1 MIRRAL
7 LLAAATA
14 ALVLALCA
22 PAGARAGQLFGISK
36 GNQALDGSDFQ
47 KMRQTGVHGYR
58 FVVNW
63 GATQPSRTSPP
74 RFRAVTDHLIG
85 NLAARGI
92 RPAPFVYGS
101 PAWVGRPNTPPLAT
115 QAERQAW
122 QRFLTLFVNRYG
134 PGGSYWSGDY
144 RSQHP
149 GARQKPITSIQIWN
163 EPNLAKFFPHRRG
176 VAKYGQ
182 LVKLSDR
189 AISAANPRVEVVLA
203 GLTGYANPTAWGFL
217 RRLYRVDQIKRHFDA
232 AALHP
237 YAASIGQFKGELSKV
252 RKVIR
257 RRHDRGTELWLSE
270 VGWGSERP
278 TRNWPLNKG
287 LAGQKRMLKKSF
299 RYVLKKRRALKLER
313 LFWFNWRDPRAGARV
328 GCSFCDSAGLLRH
341 NRRPKP
347 AYRVFRS
354 FAR

>member
-1 MIRRAL
+1 VIRRAL
-7 LLAAATA
+7 LLAAASA
-14 ALVLALCA
+14 ALLLTLCA
-22 PAGARAGQLFGISK
+22 PAAARGGQLFGISK
-36 GNQALDGSDFQ
+36 GNQGPDGADFQ

-63 GATQPSRTSPP
+63 RAVQPRRGQAP
-74 RFRAVTDHLIG
+74 RFRATTDHLIG
-85 NLAARGI
+85 NLASRGI

-101 PAWVGRPNTPPLAT
+101 PAWVGRANSPPLSNLS
-115 QAERQAW
+115 ERQAW

-134 PGGSYWSGDY
+134 PGGGYWSGDY

-149 GARQKPITSIQIWN
+149 GARPTPITSVQIWN
-163 EPNLAKFFPHRRG
+163 EPNLTKFFPRRRG

-182 LVKLSDR
+182 LVKLADR
-189 AISAANPRVEVVLA
+189 AISAANPRVKVVLA
-203 GLTGYANPTAWGFL
+203 GLTGYANPTAWQFL
-217 RRLYRVDQIKRHFDA
+217 RKLYRVNGIKSHFDA

-237 YAASIGQFKGELSKV
+237 YAASIRQFKSELARF
-252 RKVIR
+252 RKVIKQ
-257 RRHDRGTELWLSE
+257 RHDRGAELWLSE

-278 TRNWPLNKG
+278 SRNWPLNKG
-287 LAGQKRMLKKSF
+287 IQGQKKMLKKSF
-299 RYVLKKRRALKLER
+299 RYVLKKRRALNLER

-347 AYRVFRS
+347 AYDAFRS